1 MQGVS
6 RERRYNRFPQT
17 GYGYIVIPQ
26 NVDKDEYINDCYLR
40 ERVCILTDQGGS
52 MVKDCYI
59 TKNAIRDIEFPDIAD
74 NKNKTGSAIVFVT
87 DTYNNKPT
95 IIGVLS
101 KEDET
106 QFLNPHLFKQ
116 EKKYGK
122 KSVSIEGDAKNGVL
136 SINVEDNDNL
146 GVLNISVKGKTGGK
160 INIKCQ
166 GDSNFHSDGNTNIS
180 SIGNIA
186 LKTYNKANGEVN
198 CSVDITGTNVE
209 IVPKNVFKIASGVS
223 PIPKG
228 DKNETVLSDIR
239 SILNDLGAK
248 LTTYSAT
255 QATAS
260 IGALAPLAAGYTQL
274 GTDMSATLGDIAS
287 LVSKIAE
294 INSVKSF
301 TD

>member
-6 RERRYNRFPQT
+6 REKRFNRFPAT
-17 GYGYIVIPQ
+17 GYGYVVVPQ

-59 TKNAIRDIEFPDIAD
+59 TKNALRDIEFADITE

-136 SINVEDNDNL
+136 SINVEDNDDL
-146 GVLNISVKGKTGGK
+146 GVLNVSVKGKTGGK

-180 SIGNIA
+180 SIGNVNVN
-186 LKTYNKANGEVN
+186 TYNKATGQIN
-198 CSVDITGTNVE
+198 CSLSITDSNIELSPKTVLKIGTG
-209 IVPKNVFKIASGVS
+209 AS
-223 PIPKG
+223 PMPRG
-228 DKNETVLSDIR
+228 DKNAEVLNDIQTILSD
-239 SILNDLGAK
+239 LNTK
-248 LTTYSAT
+248 LTTYT
-255 QATAS
+255 TAQTAAS
-260 IGALAPLAAGYTQL
+260 TGTLAPLAAGYTQL
-274 GTDMSATLGDIAS
+274 GLDLVDMVSDIAD
-287 LVSKIAE
+287 LISKIAQ
-294 INSVKSF
+294 INSTKSF